1 MTAPA
6 PHISKPAP
14 SGAKILR
21 VGVIR
26 DGKIIEERHIRH
38 PSPVTVGQDG
48 TNTFVIP
55 ASELPSSFPV
65 FENKGGQYTLVFT
78 DRMNGRVANRS
89 GDHDFAGLKTKNLV
103 TRRGNVWTLPLD
115 ESARGKVSLGEVTL
129 LFQFVSP
136 RPEPARVALPAD
148 LRGSVWSSIDHLFF
162 GILAA
167 SLFLHFVGAAC
178 IVLSPKPQDADLSL
192 DELPDRFARVLL
204 PPKAPEPEQPKA
216 LEPTAQ
222 TEEKKD
228 AKKDVKKKDELPA
241 EANARKAVLQQ
252 KVASKGLLKILGSAG
267 GSGALQDV
275 LGSGTGSGDVAAAL
289 AGARGVSVAT
299 ADSVGGPRGG
309 GAGRTAGIG
318 DVGTAGGG
326 KVALAGKGDAKVSGQ
341 VSAAAPEVDSA
352 DVDRAALS
360 RYIRDRLGAIRGC
373 YERELKRNP
382 SLKGKVVVR
391 FNITPAGRAGDV
403 RIEENTLGSPEVGSC
418 IQGLMRTWIFPFKPP
433 DEVPVQYPFLFTS
446 AG

>member
-1 MTAPA
+1 M
-6 PHISKPAP
+6 SKPA
-14 SGAKILR
+14 SRGAKVLR

-26 DGKIIEERHIRH
+26 DGKITEERQIRH
-38 PSPVTVGQDG
+38 PSSVSVGQDG

-55 ASELPSSFPV
+55 ASELPASFPV
-65 FENKGGQYTLVFT
+65 FEYRNGQYTLLFT

-89 GDHDFAGLKTKNLV
+89 GDFDFAGLKSKRLV
-103 TRRGNVWTLPLD
+103 QKRGSVWALALD
-115 ESARGKVSLGEVTL
+115 ESAKGKVSLGEVTL

-136 RPEPARVALPAD
+136 PPEPARIELPPEV
-148 LRGSVWSSIDHLFF
+148 RGTVWRSIDHLFF

-167 SLFLHFVGAAC
+167 SLFLHFAGAAC
-178 IVLSPKPQDADLSL
+178 IMLSPKPADADLSL

-204 PPKAPEPEQPKA
+204 PPKPPEPEQKA
-216 LEPTAQ
+216 PEQTAQ
-222 TEEKKD
+222 PEEKKD
-228 AKKDVKKKDELPA
+228 TKKDVKKKELPA
-241 EANARKAVLQQ
+241 DATARKAMLQQ
-252 KVASKGLLKILGSAG
+252 KVAGKGLLKILGSAG
-267 GSGALQDV
+267 GSGALSDV
-275 LGSGTGSGDVAAAL
+275 LGSGTGSGDVASAL
-289 AGARGVSVAT
+289 AGARGVSIAT
-299 ADSVGGPRGG
+299 ADSVGARAGG
-309 GAGRTAGIG
+309 GSGRTAGIG
-318 DVGTAGGG
+318 DVGTSGGG
-326 KVALAGKGDAKVSGQ
+326 KVALAGKGDVKVSGQ

-382 SLKGKVVVR
+382 GLKGKIMVR

-403 RIEENTLGSPEVGSC
+403 RIEENTLGSPEVASC
-418 IQGLMRTWIFPFKPP
+418 ITGLMRSWIFPFKPP

>member
-1 MTAPA
+1 M
-6 PHISKPAP
+6 SKPA
-14 SGAKILR
+14 SSSAKILR

-38 PSPVTVGQDG
+38 PSAVTIGQDG

-55 ASELPSSFPV
+55 ASELPATFPV
-65 FENKGGQYTLVFT
+65 FEYRNGQYSLLFT

-89 GDHDFAGLKTKNLV
+89 GDFDFAGLKTKGLV
-103 TRRGNVWTLPLD
+103 QKRGSVWALPLD
-115 ESARGKVSLGEVTL
+115 ESAKGKVSLGEVTL
-129 LFQFVSP
+129 LFQFVAP
-136 RPEPARVALPAD
+136 RPEPARIELPAD
-148 LRGSVWSSIDHLFF
+148 VRGTVWRSIDHLFF

-167 SLFLHFVGAAC
+167 SLFLHFAGAAC
-178 IVLSPKPQDADLSL
+178 IALSPKPPDTDLAL

-204 PPKAPEPEQPKA
+204 PPKPPEPEQQKA
-216 LEPTAQ
+216 PEQTAQ
-222 TEEKKD
+222 EE
-228 AKKDVKKKDELPA
+228 KKDVKKDLKKKDLPQDA
-241 EANARKAVLQQ
+241 TQRKAVLQQ
-252 KVASKGLLKILGSAG
+252 RVASKGLLKILGSAG
-267 GSGALQDV
+267 GSGALSDV

-289 AGARGVSVAT
+289 AGARGVSIAT
-299 ADSVGGPRGG
+299 AYSVGARAGG

-318 DVGTAGGG
+318 DVGTSGGG

-341 VSAAAPEVDSA
+341 VSTAAPEVDSA

-382 SLKGKVVVR
+382 GLKGKVVVR

-403 RIEENTLGSPEVGSC
+403 RIEENTLGSPEVASC
-418 IQGLMRTWIFPFKPP
+418 ISGLMRSWIFPFKPP

>member
-1 MTAPA
+1 M
-6 PHISKPAP
+6 SKPAS

-26 DGKIIEERHIRH
+26 DGKIIEERHVRH
-38 PSPVTVGQDG
+38 PSTVTVGQDG

-65 FENKGGQYTLVFT
+65 FEHKSGQYTLLFT
-78 DRMNGRVANRS
+78 DRMNGRVAKRP
-89 GDHDFAGLKTKNLV
+89 GDFDFDFAALKSKGLAQK
-103 TRRGNVWTLPLD
+103 RGSVWALPLD
-115 ESARGKVSLGEVTL
+115 TSSKGKVSLGEVTL

-136 RPEPARVALPAD
+136 PPEPARIDLPAD
-148 LRGSVWSSIDHLFF
+148 MRGSVWRSIDHLFF

-167 SLFLHFVGAAC
+167 SLFLHFTGAAC
-178 IVLSPKPQDADLSL
+178 IVLSPKPADADLSL

-204 PPKAPEPEQPKA
+204 PPKPPEPEQPKKD
-216 LEPTAQ
+216 ESPVAQ
-222 TEEKKD
+222 VEE
-228 AKKDVKKKDELPA
+228 KKDVKKDLKKKELPA
-241 EANARKAVLQQ
+241 DSAQRKAVIQQ

-289 AGARGVSVAT
+289 AGARGVSIAT

-309 GAGRTAGIG
+309 DAGRTAGIG

-326 KVALAGKGDAKVSGQ
+326 RVALAGKGDAKVSGK
-341 VSAAAPEVDSA
+341 VAAAAPEVDSA
-352 DVDRAALS
+352 DVDRAALA

-382 SLKGKVVVR
+382 GLKGKVVVR
-391 FNITPAGRAGDV
+391 FNITPAGRAGDI
-403 RIEENTLGSPEVGSC
+403 RIEENSLGSAEVGAC
-418 IQGLMRTWIFPFKPP
+418 IQGLMRSWIFPFKPP

>member
-1 MTAPA
+1 M
-6 PHISKPAP
+6 SKPA
-14 SGAKILR
+14 SGSAKILR

-38 PSPVTVGQDG
+38 PSAVTIGQDG

-55 ASELPSSFPV
+55 ASELPATFPV
-65 FENKGGQYTLVFT
+65 FEYRNGQYSLLFT
-78 DRMNGRVANRS
+78 DRMNGRVANRH
-89 GDHDFAGLKTKNLV
+89 GDFDFAGLKTKGLV
-103 TRRGNVWTLPLD
+103 QKRGSVWALLLD
-115 ESARGKVSLGEVTL
+115 ESAKGKVSLGEVTL
-129 LFQFVSP
+129 LFQFVAP
-136 RPEPARVALPAD
+136 RPEPARIELPAD
-148 LRGSVWSSIDHLFF
+148 VRGTVWRSIDHLFF

-167 SLFLHFVGAAC
+167 SLFLHFAGAAC
-178 IVLSPKPQDADLSL
+178 IALSPKPPDTDLAL

-204 PPKAPEPEQPKA
+204 PPKPPEPEQQKA
-216 LEPTAQ
+216 PEQTAQ
-222 TEEKKD
+222 EEKKD
-228 AKKDVKKKDELPA
+228 LKKDVKKKDLPQDA
-241 EANARKAVLQQ
+241 TQRKAVLQQ
-252 KVASKGLLKILGSAG
+252 RVASKGLLKILGSAG
-267 GSGALQDV
+267 GSGALSDV

-289 AGARGVSVAT
+289 AGARGVSIAT
-299 ADSVGGPRGG
+299 ADSVGARAGG

-318 DVGTAGGG
+318 DVGTSGGG

-341 VSAAAPEVDSA
+341 VSTAAPEVDSA

-382 SLKGKVVVR
+382 GLKGKVVVR
-391 FNITPAGRAGDV
+391 FNITPAGRAGDI
-403 RIEENTLGSPEVGSC
+403 RIEENTLGSPEVASC
-418 IQGLMRTWIFPFKPP
+418 ISGLMRSWIFPFKPP

>member
-1 MTAPA
+1 MT
-6 PHISKPAP
+6 KPAS

-26 DGKIIEERHIRH
+26 DGKIIEERHIRQ
-38 PSPVTVGQDG
+38 PSGVTVGQDG

-55 ASELPSSFPV
+55 ASELPASFPV
-65 FENKGGQYTLVFT
+65 FEYRNGQYLLLFT

-89 GDHDFAGLKTKNLV
+89 GDFDFAGLKGKGLV
-103 TRRGNVWTLPLD
+103 QKRGSVWVLPLD
-115 ESARGKVSLGEVTL
+115 ESAKGKVSLGEVTL
-129 LFQFVSP
+129 LFQFVSTP
-136 RPEPARVALPAD
+136 PEPARIELPPEV
-148 LRGSVWSSIDHLFF
+148 RGTVWRSIDHLFF
-162 GILAA
+162 AILAL
-167 SLFLHFVGAAC
+167 SLFLHFAAAAL
-178 IVLSPKPQDADLSL
+178 IMLSPKPADPDLAL

-204 PPKAPEPEQPKA
+204 PPKPPEPEQPKA
-216 LEPTAQ
+216 PEQTAQ
-222 TEEKKD
+222 TEDKKD
-228 AKKDVKKKDELPA
+228 TKKDVKKKDLPA
-241 EANARKAVLQQ
+241 DATARKAALQQ

-267 GSGALQDV
+267 GSGALSDV

-289 AGARGVSVAT
+289 AGARGVSIAT
-299 ADSVGGPRGG
+299 ADSVGARAGG
-309 GAGRTAGIG
+309 GEAGIG
-318 DVGTAGGG
+318 DVGTSGGG
-326 KVALAGKGDAKVSGQ
+326 KVALAGKGDAKVSGH
-341 VSAAAPEVDSA
+341 VSTAAPEVDSA

-382 SLKGKVVVR
+382 GLKGKVVVR

-403 RIEENTLGSPEVGSC
+403 RIEENTLGSPEVASC
-418 IQGLMRTWIFPFKPP
+418 ISGLMRSWIFPFKPP

>member
-1 MTAPA
+1 M
-6 PHISKPAP
+6 SKPAS

-26 DGKIIEERHIRH
+26 DGKIIEERHIRQ
-38 PSPVTVGQDG
+38 PSGVTVGQDG

-55 ASELPSSFPV
+55 ASELPASFPV
-65 FENKGGQYTLVFT
+65 FEYRNGQYTLLFT

-89 GDHDFAGLKTKNLV
+89 GDFDFAGLKSKGLV
-103 TRRGNVWTLPLD
+103 QKRGSVWVLPLD
-115 ESARGKVSLGEVTL
+115 ESAKGKVSLGEVTL

-136 RPEPARVALPAD
+136 RPEPARIELPPEV
-148 LRGSVWSSIDHLFF
+148 RGTVWRSIDHLFF

-167 SLFLHFVGAAC
+167 SLFLHFAGAAC
-178 IVLSPKPQDADLSL
+178 IMLSPKPADADLAL

-204 PPKAPEPEQPKA
+204 PPKPPEPEQKTP
-216 LEPTAQ
+216 EQTAQ
-222 TEEKKD
+222 PEEKKD
-228 AKKDVKKKDELPA
+228 TKKDKKKDLPA
-241 EANARKAVLQQ
+241 DATARKAVIQQ
-252 KVASKGLLKILGSAG
+252 KVASKGLLRILGSAG
-267 GSGALQDV
+267 GSGALSDV

-289 AGARGVSVAT
+289 AGARGVSIAT
-299 ADSVGGPRGG
+299 ADSVGARAGG
-309 GAGRTAGIG
+309 GEGRTAGIG
-318 DVGTAGGG
+318 DVGTSGGG
-326 KVALAGKGDAKVSGQ
+326 KVALAGKGDARVSGH
-341 VSAAAPEVDSA
+341 VSTAAPEVDSA

-382 SLKGKVVVR
+382 GLKGKVVVR

-403 RIEENTLGSPEVGSC
+403 RIEENTLASPEVASC
-418 IQGLMRTWIFPFKPP
+418 ITGLMRSWIFPFKPP

>member
-1 MTAPA
+1 MTATA
-6 PHISKPAP
+6 PHISKPVP

-136 RPEPARVALPAD
+136 RPEPARLALPAD

-178 IVLSPKPQDADLSL
+178 IVLSPKPLDADLSL

>member
-1 MTAPA
+1 M
-6 PHISKPAP
+6 SKPA
-14 SGAKILR
+14 SSSAKILR

-38 PSPVTVGQDG
+38 PSAVTIGQDG

-55 ASELPSSFPV
+55 ASELPATFPV
-65 FENKGGQYTLVFT
+65 FEYRNGQYSLLFT

-89 GDHDFAGLKTKNLV
+89 GDFDFAGLKTKGLV
-103 TRRGNVWTLPLD
+103 QKRGSVWALPLD
-115 ESARGKVSLGEVTL
+115 ESAKGKVSLGEVTL
-129 LFQFVSP
+129 LFQFVAP
-136 RPEPARVALPAD
+136 RPEPARIELPAD
-148 LRGSVWSSIDHLFF
+148 VRGTVWRSIDHLFF

-167 SLFLHFVGAAC
+167 SLFLHFAGAAC
-178 IVLSPKPQDADLSL
+178 IA
-192 DELPDRFARVLL
+192 L
-204 PPKAPEPEQPKA
+204 PPKPPEPEQQKA
-216 LEPTAQ
+216 PEQTAQ
-222 TEEKKD
+222 EE
-228 AKKDVKKKDELPA
+228 KKDVKKDLKKKDLPQDA
-241 EANARKAVLQQ
+241 TQRKAVLQQ
-252 KVASKGLLKILGSAG
+252 RVASKGLLKILGSAG
-267 GSGALQDV
+267 GSGALSDV

-289 AGARGVSVAT
+289 AGARGVSIAT
-299 ADSVGGPRGG
+299 ADSVGARAGG

-318 DVGTAGGG
+318 DVGTSGGG

-341 VSAAAPEVDSA
+341 VSTAAPEVDSA

-382 SLKGKVVVR
+382 GLKGKVVVR

-403 RIEENTLGSPEVGSC
+403 RIEENTLGSPEVASC
-418 IQGLMRTWIFPFKPP
+418 ISGLMRSWIFPFKPP

>member
-1 MTAPA
+1 VNARAAVPLQ
-6 PHISKPAP
+6 KPTP

-26 DGKIIEERHIRH
+26 DGKIIEERHLRQ
-38 PSPVTVGQDG
+38 PGPVTVGQDG

-65 FENKGGQYTLVFT
+65 FDHKAGQYTLLFT
-78 DRMNGRVANRS
+78 DRMNGRVHTRS
-89 GDHDFAGLKTKNLV
+89 GDLDFATLKSKGLV
-103 TRRGNVWTLPLD
+103 QRRGSVWALALD
-115 ESARGKVSLGEVTL
+115 ESSKGKISLGEVTL

-136 RPEPARVALPAD
+136 PPEPTRMALPAD
-148 LRGSVWSSIDHLFF
+148 VRGSVWTSLDHLFF
-162 GILAA
+162 GILMA
-167 SLFLHFVGAAC
+167 SLVVHFSGAAC
-178 IVLSPKPQDADLSL
+178 IALSPKPLDSDLSL

-204 PPKAPEPEQPKA
+204 PPAAPEPEKPKQDEGLA
-216 LEPTAQ
+216 KTDD
-222 TEEKKD
+222 T
-228 AKKDVKKKDELPA
+228 KKDVKKDKRDKAPLDA
-241 EANARKAVLQQ
+241 AQRKQAMQQ
-252 KVASKGLLKILGSAG
+252 KVAGKGLLKILGSAG
-267 GSGALQDV
+267 GAGALSDV

-289 AGARGVSVAT
+289 AGAHGVSVAT

-309 GAGRTAGIG
+309 GSGRAAGIG
-318 DVGTAGGG
+318 DVGTSGGG
-326 KVALAGKGDAKVSGQ
+326 NVALAGKSDVRVSGR

-360 RYIRDRLGAIRGC
+360 RYIRDRLNAIRGC

-403 RIEENTLGSPEVGSC
+403 RIEENSLGSPEVAAC
-418 IQGLMRTWIFPFKPP
+418 ITGLMRSWVFPFKPP